1 MLVQEAAKGP
11 LRWSSSQ
18 AASCIIKKGW
28 KRKSIQSLNQK
39 IKFILIWANVLGQ
52 FSS

>member
-18 AASCIIKKGW
+18 AASYVIGSSHLTKKS
-28 KRKSIQSLNQK
+28 RKSIQSLNQK
-39 IKFILIWANVLGQ
+39 IKFILIWANV
-52 FSS
+52 F